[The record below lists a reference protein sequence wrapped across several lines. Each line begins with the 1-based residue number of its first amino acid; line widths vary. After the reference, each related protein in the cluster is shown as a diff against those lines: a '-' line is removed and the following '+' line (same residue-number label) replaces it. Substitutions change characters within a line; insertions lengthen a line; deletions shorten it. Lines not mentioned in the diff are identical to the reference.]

1 MPPLRTLIRSCFL
14 VVALVLPFIGVAE
27 AESLHFRFIGNQ
39 AFEITDGETTLL
51 SDFPYQPGYAGYMRY
66 AEKEIHRR
74 ENAICLITHRHLD
87 HFDPSLVKKVG
98 CTLVAPKEVTSK
110 LPGVP
115 SLDLK
120 EGVRFG
126 PIGIHPVRTPHRGLE
141 HYSYLV
147 TWQGRRLYF
156 VGDTTS
162 YEALVATEDLDVLF
176 VTPWLANNTLRA
188 GRQLP
193 GDKRVIYHHKP
204 REEVP
209 ACRDCVVPKQGDGFE
224 IPAGN

>member
-1 MPPLRTLIRSCFL
+1 MRASLGTFMATCVLLGLAQSTTAEWLR
-14 VVALVLPFIGVAE
+14 
-27 AESLHFRFIGNQ
+27 FRFIGNQ
-39 AFEITDGETTLL
+39 ALEITDGETTLL
-51 SDFPYQPGYAGYMRY
+51 TDFPYQSGAFGYMAYPDGELHPRS
-66 AEKEIHRR
+66 
-74 ENAICLITHRHLD
+74 NALCLITHRHLD

-126 PIGIHPVRTPHRGLE
+126 PIRIHPVRTPHRDLE

-176 VTPWLANNTLRA
+176 VTPWLAKNTLRA
-188 GRQLP
+188 ARQLP
-193 GDKRVIYHHKP
+193 GDKKVIYHHKP
-204 REEVP
+204 SEEVP
-209 ACRDCVVPKQGDGFE
+209 DCQDCVVPKQGDGFE

>member
-1 MPPLRTLIRSCFL
+1 MCLTRIGSIHHRR
-14 VVALVLPFIGVAE
+14 VASVPF
-27 AESLHFRFIGNQ
+27 HWNQ
-39 AFEITDGETTLL
+39 ALEITDGETTLL
-51 SDFPYQPGYAGYMRY
+51 TDFPYQSGAFGYMAYPDGELHPRS
-66 AEKEIHRR
+66 
-74 ENAICLITHRHLD
+74 NALCLITHRHLD

-126 PIGIHPVRTPHRGLE
+126 PIRIHPVRTPHRDLE

-162 YEALVATEDLDVLF
+162 TRRSSQRRIWTF
-176 VTPWLANNTLRA
+176 SSSPHGSPRTRC
-188 GRQLP
+188 GRQGSYP
-193 GDKRVIYHHKP
+193 VIRK
-204 REEVP
+204 
-209 ACRDCVVPKQGDGFE
+209 
-224 IPAGN
+224 